1 MDDRQREHNKRQVQR
16 NRLRQHMR
24 VLEILT
30 ALPPPAGLGFVSGV
44 ELALT
49 RAFSCWSRIDW
60 ACVDVDCEVTRNF
73 NSGAKNIKRRDAES
87 PQAGLIPSGLSKKER
102 IEWYARHSRTASNS
116 SIVSP
121 GQCADIGLPEL
132 ASQLDR
138 DALAALDSASATAAD
153 QVLSRRVAQR
163 EARAAQRTLRK
174 QLQVESFAVVLHSII
189 QVMSPVATTAFKLYI
204 RSRSISGARSF
215 RSEQGTH
222 CGGFRQWK
230 RQHGPNP
237 RRCTSCSVACPP
249 AALTHFRP
257 LPSLASSALSCSFFR
272 RCGHEC
278 RVAEAA
284 SATRGCNSSDKCFL
298 CVLSD

>member
-30 ALPPPAGLGFVSGV
+30 ALPPPAGLGFASGV

-60 ACVDVDCEVTRNF
+60 ACVDVDCEVTLSF
-73 NSGAKNIKRRDAES
+73 NSGAKNIKRRDAEN

-116 SIVSP
+116 GSGAVQLSADCSIVSL

-138 DALAALDSASATAAD
+138 DALAALDSASTTAAD

-174 QLQVESFAVVLHSII
+174 QLQVESFAVVLHAIV
-189 QVMSPVATTAFKLYI
+189 QVMSPVAATEFKLYI
-204 RSRSISGARSF
+204 RSHYISGARSF

-222 CGGFRQWK
+222 CGGFLQW
-230 RQHGPNP
+230 
-237 RRCTSCSVACPP
+237 
-249 AALTHFRP
+249 
-257 LPSLASSALSCSFFR
+257 
-272 RCGHEC
+272 
-278 RVAEAA
+278 
-284 SATRGCNSSDKCFL
+284 
-298 CVLSD
+298 